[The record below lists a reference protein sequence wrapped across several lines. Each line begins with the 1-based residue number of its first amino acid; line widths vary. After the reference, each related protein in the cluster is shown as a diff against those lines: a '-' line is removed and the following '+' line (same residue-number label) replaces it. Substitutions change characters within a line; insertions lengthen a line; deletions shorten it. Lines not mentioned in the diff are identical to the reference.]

1 MDIFEQIKGI
11 TDPAVIKAIL
21 DAAKGKKAEIG
32 GRVKKVDE
40 GKKLAEELQE
50 FTNTIHAAKDAYVS
64 KGFNVEIKTNKN
76 GLVTK
81 WSLKRSNTIGAVKT
95 MSVDEFQKIL
105 VRLGDKEFSS
115 KDIKNALIGSG
126 IGDRKL
132 QPTLGLILKGMHGNI
147 GVQKVDGVDKG
158 PGVRYIKVK

>member
-1 MDIFEQIKGI
+1 MDIFEQIKQI

-21 DAAKGKKAEIG
+21 NAANGKKAEIG

-81 WSLKRSNTIGAVKT
+81 WSLKRSNTIGGVKT
-95 MSVDEFQKIL
+95 LRYEEFTSIL
-105 VRLGDKEFSS
+105 GRLGDSEFGS
-115 KDIKNALIGSG
+115 KQIMNALIGSG
-126 IGDRKL
+126 IGARKL
-132 QPTLGLILKGMHGNI
+132 QPTLGLILRGSNGPSPI
-147 GVQKVDGVDKG
+147 EKVPGTDKAG
-158 PGVRYIKVK
+158 TLYRKVK